1 MKKLIDYLLMTLGC
15 VALASGVYFFEIPN
29 GFVTGSVSGIGM
41 ILASLTPLST
51 GLWISILNSA
61 LLILGFIILGR
72 GTGIKTVYCTVLY
85 SALTFGLE
93 FIIPISEPLTDMPLI
108 ELVYAILLVAIGCAL
123 IFNRGG
129 SSGGTDI
136 LALIIRKYSKL
147 DMVAVIFAAD
157 LCAVAGAFFIFGIET
172 GLLSFIGL
180 IARSFLVDGVIE
192 SFNACKYV
200 VIITT
205 KGDEVTEFI
214 TKVLDRG
221 VTVHGVVG
229 GYTGEGKT
237 MLHTVCGRREAI
249 RLRQRIHEIDPSA
262 FTIISTSSEIIG
274 SGFESF

>member
-15 VALASGVYFFEIPN
+15 VALAAGVYFFEIPN
-29 GFVTGSVSGIGM
+29 GFITGGVSSIGL
-41 ILASLTPLST
+41 ILSSLTPLSA
-51 GLWISILNSA
+51 GVWICILNA
-61 LLILGFIILGR
+61 ILLILGFIILGR
-72 GTGIKTVYCTVLY
+72 GTGLKTVYCTVLY

-93 FIIPISEPLTDMPLI
+93 FILPIHEPLTDMPLI

-136 LALIIRKYSKL
+136 LALIIRKYTKL

-157 LCAVAGAFFIFGIET
+157 LCATASSFFLFGIET
-172 GLLSFIGL
+172 GLLSLVGL

-192 SFNACKYV
+192 SFHACKYFV
-200 VIITT
+200 VITSEGDKIIEYITNT
-205 KGDEVTEFI
+205 LE
-214 TKVLDRG
+214 RG
-221 VTVHGVVG
+221 VTVHGAIG
-229 GYTGEGKT
+229 GYTGDKKT

-249 RLRQRIHEIDPSA
+249 RLRARIHELDPSA
-262 FTIISTSSEIIG
+262 FIIISTSSEIIG